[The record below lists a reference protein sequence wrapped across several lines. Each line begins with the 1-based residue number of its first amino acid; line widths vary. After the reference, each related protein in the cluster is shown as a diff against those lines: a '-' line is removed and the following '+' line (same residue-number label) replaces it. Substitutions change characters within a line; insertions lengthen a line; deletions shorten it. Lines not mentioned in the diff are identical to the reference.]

1 MLYFEF
7 WSWERDLNSITTTHV
22 EHDTTARHSTP
33 PRVVPYAARLVCDTL
48 SRYVLAIC
56 VLASITIGISA
67 LLRQPFCCLAGCV
80 PLSAVSTG
88 QQLQLLTSYLQPVCF
103 RGGLRYIVLFGD

>member
-1 MLYFEF
+1 M
-7 WSWERDLNSITTTHV
+7 NSIRQLHTSTR
-22 EHDTTARHSTP
+22 HDSRHSTP